1 MEHAL
6 SALIAGYTHVDL
18 THTLSPEMPVWP
30 GHPPMCHD
38 LCESYETGAVSK
50 FYAVSL
56 GEHTGTH
63 LDAPVHFVAGGASID
78 QVPVKQLA
86 LRLACLQFPE
96 RAAGT
101 LITADD
107 IASWEAQNGAIRAD
121 DAVFFHFGWDRY
133 FVADHALFLA
143 GWPGLSEDAALYLV
157 DRDVKM
163 VGCDC
168 LSIDCS
174 RTDYFPA
181 HRALLANGILIGE
194 NFNNLGLLPAF
205 STLIGLPLP
214 IVNGSGAPIRAVAL
228 V

>member
-1 MEHAL
+1 M
-6 SALIAGYTHVDL
+6 AGYEHIDL
-18 THTLSPEMPVWP
+18 THKLSPDMPVWP

-78 QVPVKQLA
+78 QVPVTQLA

-96 RAAGT
+96 RTAGA
-101 LITADD
+101 LISADD
-107 IASWEAQNGAIRAD
+107 IASWEKQNGAIRAD

-133 FVADHALFLA
+133 FIEDRALFLA
-143 GWPGLSEDAALYLV
+143 GWPGLSEDAALYLAKGNV
-157 DRDVKM
+157 RM

-168 LSIDCS
+168 LSIDSS
-174 RTDYFPA
+174 RTEHFPA
-181 HRALLANGILIGE
+181 HRVLLGNGILIGE
-194 NFNNLGLLPAF
+194 NFNNLGRLPAF

-214 IVNGSGAPIRAVAL
+214 IANGSGAPIRAVAL

>member
-6 SALIAGYTHVDL
+6 CALMDAHKHVDL
-18 THTLSPEMPVWP
+18 THTLSPDMPVWP
-30 GHPPMCHD
+30 GHPPMCHN

-50 FYAVSL
+50 FYAVSF

-63 LDAPVHFVAGGASID
+63 LDAPLHFIAGGASID

-86 LRLACLQFPE
+86 LRLACLQFPDK
-96 RAAGT
+96 AAGT
-101 LITADD
+101 LVSADD
-107 IASWEAQNGAIRAD
+107 IASWEEQNSAIQAD

-133 FVADHALFLA
+133 FIADHGLFLD

-157 DRDVKM
+157 DRNVKM
-163 VGCDC
+163 VGSDC

-174 RTDYFPA
+174 LTDQFPA
-181 HRALLANGILIGE
+181 HRAFLSNGILIGE

-205 STLIGLPLP
+205 STFVGLPLP
-214 IVNGSGAPIRAVAL
+214 IANGSGAPIRAVAL